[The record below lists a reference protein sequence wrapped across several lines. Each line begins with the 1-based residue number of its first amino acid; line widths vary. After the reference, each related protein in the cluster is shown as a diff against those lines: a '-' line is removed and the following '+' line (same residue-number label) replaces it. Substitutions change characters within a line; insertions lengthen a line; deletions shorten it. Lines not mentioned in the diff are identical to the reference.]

1 MKHINRY
8 NDSMRKS
15 MMDKL
20 FFIDKVDAD
29 IFVDFGCADGSM
41 INLMNDIFPR
51 KLYYGYDHNKKMIE
65 LSKKNNPEDNCR
77 FFTDWTELLE
87 TIKVSRIINKNK
99 VKVCLIFSSVLHE
112 IENKTEFF
120 HFINFKSFDYL
131 VIRDMYLS
139 DDKYLTVPQLM
150 GVLDKI
156 PHQLKA
162 HYGSK
167 LFETKNII
175 QAMFKSYYMHNLKHE
190 LKEDYFSF
198 NKNHI
203 RELEMKYH
211 MKPLFKEFFLL
222 TYWKDTL
229 LKDFGFS
236 FGKLTTHTKLI
247 YKI

>member
-1 MKHINRY
+1 MRHINRY
-8 NDSMRKS
+8 NDSMRKP

-41 INLMNDIFPR
+41 IKMLNDIFPNHKYLGFDINLTML
-51 KLYYGYDHNKKMIE
+51 KLAKDNNKK
-65 LSKKNNPEDNCR
+65 SNVK
-77 FFTDWTELLE
+77 FYSDWSELLLDLE
-87 TIKVSRIINKNK
+87 KKYAGLK
-99 VKVCLIFSSVLHE
+99 KCLVMSSVLHE
-112 IENKTEFF
+112 IDNKTEFF

-131 VIRDMYLS
+131 VIRDMFLS
-139 DDKYLTVPQLM
+139 DDNYLTVPQLM

-156 PHQLKA
+156 PQQIRK
-162 HYGSK
+162 HYGTK

-175 QAMFKSYYMHNLKHE
+175 QAMFKSYYKHNLAHE

-198 NKNHI
+198 TKSHI
-203 RELEMKYH
+203 HELEMKYH

-229 LKDFGFS
+229 LNDFGFS